1 MKLMTTVQ
9 TVERL
14 RQLFGDQLRV
24 NESLQRHTTAR
35 VGSSAELVLAWSTSE
50 DLLAA
55 AEVAYTAVV
64 S

>member
-24 NESLQRHTTAR
+24 NEPLQRHTTAR
-35 VGSSAELVLAWSTSE
+35 DGGPADYSLAVTTSE
-50 DLLAA
+50 ELRARSQ
-55 AEVAYTAVV
+55 TG
-64 S
+64 